1 MLERML
7 HAGGDTRVV
16 EVTVNG
22 GGMHNVLVKNVQRE
36 PVGHRLL
43 HADFYA
49 VNMSE
54 KQRVTVP
61 LVATGKPAGM
71 VTGVMVLKLHEAIHI
86 EALPADIPGEIEV
99 DISPM
104 TMERPITI
112 ADLPKVKGVSYV
124 DDPEEVLFNLQLT
137 REEVAEEAAASRGRA
152 RSGQEGQADR
162 RRRRLV
168 FLCRARRDQQTGFSS
183 SKARFFFGRS
193 TCSLGYWYTGS
204 SRNCVGSTATPLT
217 RISQC
222 RWAPVLRP
230 VLPTMPITSPAA
242 TCWPTCT
249 LISLRCQ

>member
-1 MLERML
+1 MDELKLVADRRELTGRKVGQLRRQGLVPVVVYGNVKQPVNLQVDIKMLERML

-16 EVTVNG
+16 EVTVSDG
-22 GGMHNVLVKNVQRE
+22 GKHNVLVKNVQRE

-61 LVATGKPAGM
+61 LVAIGKPGGM

-99 DISPM
+99 DISAM

-112 ADLPKVKGVSYV
+112 ADLPNVKGVSYV

-137 REEVAEEAAASRGRA
+137 REEVAEEAAAAEAEPEVVKKGK
-152 RSGQEGQADR
+152 
-162 RRRRLV
+162 
-168 FLCRARRDQQTGFSS
+168 QTDEDDD
-183 SKARFFFGRS
+183 
-193 TCSLGYWYTGS
+193 
-204 SRNCVGSTATPLT
+204 
-217 RISQC
+217 
-222 RWAPVLRP
+222 
-230 VLPTMPITSPAA
+230 
-242 TCWPTCT
+242 
-249 LISLRCQ
+249 

>member
-1 MLERML
+1 MDDLKLVADRRELTGRKVGQLRRQGLVPVVVYGNVKQPVNLQVDIKQLERML

-22 GGMHNVLVKNVQRE
+22 GGLHNVLVKNVQRE

-61 LVATGKPAGM
+61 LVTTGKPSGM

-112 ADLPKVKGVSYV
+112 ADLPKVNGVSYV

-137 REEVAEEAAASRGRA
+137 REEVAEEAAAATEVEPEVVKKGK
-152 RSGQEGQADR
+152 
-162 RRRRLV
+162 
-168 FLCRARRDQQTGFSS
+168 QTEEDED
-183 SKARFFFGRS
+183 
-193 TCSLGYWYTGS
+193 
-204 SRNCVGSTATPLT
+204 
-217 RISQC
+217 
-222 RWAPVLRP
+222 
-230 VLPTMPITSPAA
+230 
-242 TCWPTCT
+242 
-249 LISLRCQ
+249 

>member
-1 MLERML
+1 MDELKLVADRRELTGRKVGQLRRQGLVPVVVYGNVKQPVNLQVDIKMLERTL

-16 EVTVNG
+16 EVTVNDG
-22 GGMHNVLVKNVQRE
+22 GKHNVLVKNVQRE

-49 VNMSE
+49 VNMSV

-61 LVATGKPAGM
+61 LVTTGKPAGM

-112 ADLPKVKGVSYV
+112 SDLPKVKGVSYV

-137 REEVAEEAAASRGRA
+137 REEVAEEAAATDVEPEVVKKGK
-152 RSGQEGQADR
+152 
-162 RRRRLV
+162 
-168 FLCRARRDQQTGFSS
+168 QTDEDED
-183 SKARFFFGRS
+183 
-193 TCSLGYWYTGS
+193 
-204 SRNCVGSTATPLT
+204 
-217 RISQC
+217 
-222 RWAPVLRP
+222 
-230 VLPTMPITSPAA
+230 
-242 TCWPTCT
+242 
-249 LISLRCQ
+249 

>member
-1 MLERML
+1 MDELKLVADRRELTGRKVGQLRRQGLVPVVVYGNVKQPVNLQVDIKMLERML

-16 EVTVNG
+16 EVTVSDG
-22 GGMHNVLVKNVQRE
+22 GKHNVLVKNVQRE

-112 ADLPKVKGVSYV
+112 ADLPNVKGVSYV

-137 REEVAEEAAASRGRA
+137 REEVAEEAAAAEAEPEVVKKGK
-152 RSGQEGQADR
+152 
-162 RRRRLV
+162 
-168 FLCRARRDQQTGFSS
+168 QTDEDDD
-183 SKARFFFGRS
+183 
-193 TCSLGYWYTGS
+193 
-204 SRNCVGSTATPLT
+204 
-217 RISQC
+217 
-222 RWAPVLRP
+222 
-230 VLPTMPITSPAA
+230 
-242 TCWPTCT
+242 
-249 LISLRCQ
+249 

>member
-1 MLERML
+1 MDELKLVADRRELTGRKVGQLRRQGLVPVVVYGNVKQPVNLQVDIKMLERTL

-16 EVTVNG
+16 EVTVNDG
-22 GGMHNVLVKNVQRE
+22 GKHNVLVKNVQRE

-61 LVATGKPAGM
+61 LVTTGKPAGM

-137 REEVAEEAAASRGRA
+137 REEVAEEAAATDVEPEVVKKGK
-152 RSGQEGQADR
+152 
-162 RRRRLV
+162 
-168 FLCRARRDQQTGFSS
+168 QTDEDED
-183 SKARFFFGRS
+183 
-193 TCSLGYWYTGS
+193 
-204 SRNCVGSTATPLT
+204 
-217 RISQC
+217 
-222 RWAPVLRP
+222 
-230 VLPTMPITSPAA
+230 
-242 TCWPTCT
+242 
-249 LISLRCQ
+249 

>member
-1 MLERML
+1 MDDLKLVADRRELTGRKVGQLRRQGLVPVVVYGNVKQPVNLQVDIKQLERTL

-22 GGMHNVLVKNVQRE
+22 GGLHNVLVKNVQRE

-61 LVATGKPAGM
+61 LVTTGKPAGM
-71 VTGVMVLKLHEAIHI
+71 MTGVMVLKLHEAIHI

-137 REEVAEEAAASRGRA
+137 REEVAEEAAAAEVEPEVVKKGK
-152 RSGQEGQADR
+152 
-162 RRRRLV
+162 
-168 FLCRARRDQQTGFSS
+168 QTEEEEE
-183 SKARFFFGRS
+183 
-193 TCSLGYWYTGS
+193 
-204 SRNCVGSTATPLT
+204 
-217 RISQC
+217 
-222 RWAPVLRP
+222 
-230 VLPTMPITSPAA
+230 
-242 TCWPTCT
+242 
-249 LISLRCQ
+249 

>member
-1 MLERML
+1 MDDLKLVADRRELTGRKVGQLRRQGLVPVVVYGNVKQPVNLQVDIKQLERML

-22 GGMHNVLVKNVQRE
+22 GGLHNVLVKNVQRE

-61 LVATGKPAGM
+61 LVTTGKPAGM

-137 REEVAEEAAASRGRA
+137 REEVAEEAAAAEVEPEVVKKGK
-152 RSGQEGQADR
+152 
-162 RRRRLV
+162 
-168 FLCRARRDQQTGFSS
+168 QTDEDED
-183 SKARFFFGRS
+183 
-193 TCSLGYWYTGS
+193 
-204 SRNCVGSTATPLT
+204 
-217 RISQC
+217 
-222 RWAPVLRP
+222 
-230 VLPTMPITSPAA
+230 
-242 TCWPTCT
+242 
-249 LISLRCQ
+249 

>member
-1 MLERML
+1 MDELKLVADRRELTGRKVGQLRRQGLVPVVVYGNVKQPVNLQVDIKMLERTL

-16 EVTVNG
+16 EVTVSDG
-22 GGMHNVLVKNVQRE
+22 GKHNVLVKNVQRE

-99 DISPM
+99 DISAM
-104 TMERPITI
+104 TTERPITI
-112 ADLPKVKGVSYV
+112 ADLPNVKGVSYV

-137 REEVAEEAAASRGRA
+137 REEVAEEAAAAEAEPEVVKKGK
-152 RSGQEGQADR
+152 
-162 RRRRLV
+162 
-168 FLCRARRDQQTGFSS
+168 QTDEDDD
-183 SKARFFFGRS
+183 
-193 TCSLGYWYTGS
+193 
-204 SRNCVGSTATPLT
+204 
-217 RISQC
+217 
-222 RWAPVLRP
+222 
-230 VLPTMPITSPAA
+230 
-242 TCWPTCT
+242 
-249 LISLRCQ
+249 

>member
-1 MLERML
+1 MDELKLVADRRELTGRKVGQLRRQGLVPVVVYGNVKQPVNLQVDIKMLERML

-16 EVTVNG
+16 EVTVNDG
-22 GGMHNVLVKNVQRE
+22 GKHNVLVKNVQRE

-61 LVATGKPAGM
+61 LVTTGKPAGM

-124 DDPEEVLFNLQLT
+124 DDPEEVLINLQLT
-137 REEVAEEAAASRGRA
+137 REEVAEEAAAAEVEPEVVKKGK
-152 RSGQEGQADR
+152 
-162 RRRRLV
+162 
-168 FLCRARRDQQTGFSS
+168 QTDEDED
-183 SKARFFFGRS
+183 
-193 TCSLGYWYTGS
+193 
-204 SRNCVGSTATPLT
+204 
-217 RISQC
+217 
-222 RWAPVLRP
+222 
-230 VLPTMPITSPAA
+230 
-242 TCWPTCT
+242 
-249 LISLRCQ
+249 

>member
-1 MLERML
+1 MDELKLVADRRELTGRKVGQLRRQGLVPVVVYRNVKQPVNLQVDIKQLERML

-22 GGMHNVLVKNVQRE
+22 GGLHNVLVKNVQRE

-61 LVATGKPAGM
+61 LVTTGKPAGM
-71 VTGVMVLKLHEAIHI
+71 MTGVMVLKLHEAIHI

-137 REEVAEEAAASRGRA
+137 REEVAEEAAAAEVEPEVVKKGK
-152 RSGQEGQADR
+152 
-162 RRRRLV
+162 
-168 FLCRARRDQQTGFSS
+168 QTEEEEE
-183 SKARFFFGRS
+183 
-193 TCSLGYWYTGS
+193 
-204 SRNCVGSTATPLT
+204 
-217 RISQC
+217 
-222 RWAPVLRP
+222 
-230 VLPTMPITSPAA
+230 
-242 TCWPTCT
+242 
-249 LISLRCQ
+249 

>member
-1 MLERML
+1 MDNLKLVADRRELTGRKVGQLRRQGLVPVVVYGNVKQPVNLQVDIKQLERML

-22 GGMHNVLVKNVQRE
+22 GGLHNVLVKNVQRE

-54 KQRVTVP
+54 KQRVAVP
-61 LVATGKPAGM
+61 LVTTGKPAGM

-112 ADLPKVKGVSYV
+112 ADLPNVKGVSYV

-137 REEVAEEAAASRGRA
+137 REEVAEEAAAAEVEPEVVKKGK
-152 RSGQEGQADR
+152 
-162 RRRRLV
+162 
-168 FLCRARRDQQTGFSS
+168 QTDEDED
-183 SKARFFFGRS
+183 
-193 TCSLGYWYTGS
+193 
-204 SRNCVGSTATPLT
+204 
-217 RISQC
+217 
-222 RWAPVLRP
+222 
-230 VLPTMPITSPAA
+230 
-242 TCWPTCT
+242 
-249 LISLRCQ
+249 

>member
-1 MLERML
+1 MDDLKLVADRRELTGRKVGQLRRQGLVPVVVYGNVKQPVNLQVDIKQLERML

-54 KQRVTVP
+54 KQHVTVP
-61 LVATGKPAGM
+61 LVTTGKPTGM
-71 VTGVMVLKLHEAIHI
+71 MAGVMVLKLHEAIHI

-137 REEVAEEAAASRGRA
+137 REEVSEEAAAAEVEPEVVKKGK
-152 RSGQEGQADR
+152 
-162 RRRRLV
+162 
-168 FLCRARRDQQTGFSS
+168 QTDEDED
-183 SKARFFFGRS
+183 
-193 TCSLGYWYTGS
+193 
-204 SRNCVGSTATPLT
+204 
-217 RISQC
+217 
-222 RWAPVLRP
+222 
-230 VLPTMPITSPAA
+230 
-242 TCWPTCT
+242 
-249 LISLRCQ
+249 

>member
-1 MLERML
+1 MDDLKLVADRRELTGRKVGQLRRQGLVPVVVYGNVKQPVNLQVDIKQLERML

-22 GGMHNVLVKNVQRE
+22 GGLHNVLVKNVQRE

-54 KQRVTVP
+54 MQRVTVP
-61 LVATGKPAGM
+61 LVSTGKPAGM

-112 ADLPKVKGVSYV
+112 ADLPKVKGVSFV

-137 REEVAEEAAASRGRA
+137 REEVAEEAAAAEVEPEVVKKGK
-152 RSGQEGQADR
+152 
-162 RRRRLV
+162 
-168 FLCRARRDQQTGFSS
+168 QTDEDED
-183 SKARFFFGRS
+183 
-193 TCSLGYWYTGS
+193 
-204 SRNCVGSTATPLT
+204 
-217 RISQC
+217 
-222 RWAPVLRP
+222 
-230 VLPTMPITSPAA
+230 
-242 TCWPTCT
+242 
-249 LISLRCQ
+249 